1 MLGPCQQLFTGIAIS
16 ISERNILYPQLSA
29 PLNFI
34 VLQIPCHPT
43 ISNPEFINCL
53 IKELL
58 YILKSATCNIFDIWG
73 CRYLSKTT
81 RFRKEP

>member
-16 ISERNILYPQLSA
+16 ISERNILYPRLSA

-43 ISNPEFINCL
+43 ISNPEFTNCL

-58 YILKSATCNIFDIWG
+58 YMKSVIGHSGVGKSRSDSPYHG
-73 CRYLSKTT
+73 R
-81 RFRKEP
+81 